1 VWSLGCVLYV
11 MAAGRLPFHG
21 MYLTRVILRR
31 TGTYTR
37 FYIGSSADSTRKLII
52 RGEYSVPFHISAEL
66 KQLITSMLN
75 IEAHKRIDMDTVV
88 CVRHIIAL
96 FLFPRKANQLF
107 F

>member
-1 VWSLGCVLYV
+1 MVLGLCTLCDGCWPSSFSWYVSESNTHAHSFLVL
-11 MAAGRLPFHG
+11 RQ
-21 MYLTRVILRR
+21 
-31 TGTYTR
+31 

-88 CVRHIIAL
+88 CIHI
-96 FLFPRKANQLF
+96 
-107 F
+107 